1 MRRILFG
8 FPVILRFCLG
18 KLVAALV
25 EGIAGMPLDPLEG
38 DPVLLAE
45 GVKLQPKLLV
55 FYVTACCG
63 FPAVSFPVGDPVLG
77 ESIFEILAVGVKL
90 RCCWGSEMGERGD
103 GGSQF
108 HAVVGRAGFSAVQ
121 SRDVSRGTFLDDGSP
136 SAGAVRIFE
145 AGAVR
150 IDDVVDRRWD
160 SFAGSGGRLTYLSG
174 RQFAGRW
181 RS

>member
-1 MRRILFG
+1 MS
-8 FPVILRFCLG
+8 
-18 KLVAALV
+18 
-25 EGIAGMPLDPLEG
+25 LDPLEG

-45 GVKLQPKLLV
+45 GIQLQPKLLV
-55 FYVTACCG
+55 FYVTARRG

-77 ESIFEILAVGVKL
+77 EGVFEILAVCVKL
-90 RCCWGSEMGERGD
+90 CCCRSSEMGECGD
-103 GGSQF
+103 GGSQL

-121 SRDVSRGTFLDDGSP
+121 FRDASRGTFLDDGSP
-136 SAGAVRIFE
+136 SAGTIWIFE

-160 SFAGSGGRLTYLSG
+160 TFAGSGGRLTYLSG
-174 RQFAGRW
+174 RQLSGRW